1 MAALNRLVGIAKVK
15 EQVEQFVAMAE
26 FNQNGLNKVAS
37 SKIRPCTLFLGNP
50 GTGKTT
56 VARILGNIP
65 FQKGVIKEEIHRSIA
80 EQSGWGYQGQTALKT
95 RGF

>member
-37 SKIRPCTLFLGNP
+37 LKIRPCTLSSWKPRYREND
-50 GTGKTT
+50 
-56 VARILGNIP
+56 
-65 FQKGVIKEEIHRSIA
+65 
-80 EQSGWGYQGQTALKT
+80 
-95 RGF
+95 RGPHFG